1 MNFWR
6 QRLAPRASHAGL
18 AWSAVA
24 LLTLLSACAQTPPAP
39 KPEALSLEQRMQQ
52 LEWRFDA
59 LERHLTNLPA
69 PPLRQ
74 RAEIVQNIEALESRR
89 TRLLT
94 QYTGAHP
101 EVREVELS
109 LRLLRLQIEML
120 DQAAKTPQTVK

>member
-1 MNFWR
+1 MMKLR
-6 QRLAPRASHAGL
+6 HRLPACLLAAPAGL
-18 AWSAVA
+18 
-24 LLTLLSACAQTPPAP
+24 LLTACAQPPAAVP
-39 KPEALSLEQRMQQ
+39 GPQALSIEQRLQN

-74 RAEIVQNIEALESRR
+74 RGEIVQNIEALESRR
-89 TRLLT
+89 TALLT

-109 LRLLRLQIEML
+109 LRLLRLQLEML
-120 DQAAKTPQTVK
+120 DQAAKAAKPAK